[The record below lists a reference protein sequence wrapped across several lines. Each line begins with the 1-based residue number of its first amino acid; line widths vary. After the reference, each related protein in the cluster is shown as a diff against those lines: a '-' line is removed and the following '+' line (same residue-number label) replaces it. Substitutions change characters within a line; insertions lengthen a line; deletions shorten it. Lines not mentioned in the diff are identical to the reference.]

1 MMSSRA
7 VRWAAL
13 MIGAMAAIM
22 VAAIG
27 STLTNLGPWYLSL
40 HEPSWKPP
48 DAAFGPLWTVILA
61 LVVLSGV
68 RAFIGEPDPARR
80 QWIIGLF
87 ALNGFLN
94 ILWSLLFFALRRPD
108 FALIEV
114 LPYWLSILALVVF
127 LYPTARV
134 ASLLLLPH
142 LFWVIFAAAL
152 NYAVVA
158 LNRPF
163 G

>member
-1 MMSSRA
+1 MTTSRA
-7 VRWAAL
+7 MRWAAL

-27 STLTNLGPWYLSL
+27 STLTNLGPWYQSL
-40 HEPSWKPP
+40 REPAWKPQ

-61 LVVLSGV
+61 LVVIAGV
-68 RAFIGEPDPARR
+68 RAFVGERDPVRR

-87 ALNGFLN
+87 AVNGFLN

-108 FALIEV
+108 FALLEV
-114 LPYWLSILALVVF
+114 VPYWLSILALVVF
-127 LYPTARV
+127 LYPTARL

-142 LFWVIFAAAL
+142 LLWVIVAAAL
-152 NYAVVA
+152 NYEVVA

>member
-1 MMSSRA
+1 MTSSHA
-7 VRWAAL
+7 LRWAAL

-27 STLTNLGPWYLSL
+27 STLTNLGPWYLGL

-48 DAAFGPLWTVILA
+48 DAVFAPVWTVILA
-61 LVVLSGV
+61 LAVLAGV
-68 RAFIGEPDPARR
+68 RAFVAESDPVRR
-80 QWIIGLF
+80 QWILGLF

-108 FALIEV
+108 LAMLEV
-114 LPYWLSILALVVF
+114 IPYWLSILALVLF
-127 LYPTARV
+127 LYQRARL

-142 LFWVIFAAAL
+142 LGWVIVAAAL
-152 NYAVVA
+152 NYEVVA